1 MIPYKS
7 CFYVISIIKIQN
19 VVTDLEDWIGTY
31 GGNGDL
37 LTKYHFALSLEQNRG
52 PCGGPE
58 TSEDKAIKQLLAAD
72 FSQETIENNPTNGN
86 NYTLTIN
93 NIFSDN
99 GLTPPTQQK
108 IDEVFVEVTEE

>member
-1 MIPYKS
+1 M
-7 CFYVISIIKIQN
+7 
-19 VVTDLEDWIGTY
+19 
-31 GGNGDL
+31 
-37 LTKYHFALSLEQNRG
+37 TKYHFALSLEQNRG

-58 TSEDKAIKQLLAAD
+58 TPEDKAMKQLLAAD

-93 NIFSDN
+93 SIFSDN

-108 IDEVFVEVTEE
+108 INEVFVEVTEELPALFIPCPRIGLKIMNSI